1 MRISSIEGD
10 PVHLADWAELQL
22 LYSGGT
28 ELSLESIRTQ
38 LDFEGLLGDDPI
50 DDSDTSDEASQ
61 SLVAEAVREIQRRIE
76 DGGKGYPFRIKG
88 EMIELRP
95 GVHRMTPYAFCL
107 MVCDRD
113 YYTGSDPA
121 PRMFES
127 VASTALQTYLGGD
140 SFRFGF
146 PREDPDRSIKTAL
159 ESLEQRTGDPLS
171 PTYPVKATDKDL
183 GLDVVG
189 WKDFLDGRAS
199 KILVYMQCAT
209 GEDWPGKRGDL
220 DLDIWN
226 QLVAWTTS
234 PIKAMAIPYV
244 VSPGDQWKRSTPGLL
259 LMDRLRISSL
269 LPARAL
275 SINGVDWRSWFET
288 RAKAVHELRQA

>member
-1 MRISSIEGD
+1 M
-10 PVHLADWAELQL
+10 
-22 LYSGGT
+22 
-28 ELSLESIRTQ
+28 
-38 LDFEGLLGDDPI
+38 
-50 DDSDTSDEASQ
+50 
-61 SLVAEAVREIQRRIE
+61 
-76 DGGKGYPFRIKG
+76 G

-95 GVHRMTPYAFCL
+95 GVHRKTPYAFCL

-146 PREDPDRSIKTAL
+146 PREDPDQPIKTAL
-159 ESLEQRTGDPLS
+159 ENLEQRTGDPLS

-199 KILVYMQCAT
+199 KVLVYMQCAT
-209 GEDWPGKRGDL
+209 GENWHGKRGDL
-220 DLDIWN
+220 DTSPGGIWN
-226 QLVAWTTS
+226 QLVAWTTP

-244 VSPGDQWKRSTPGLL
+244 VPPGDQWKRSTPGLL

-275 SINGVDWRSWFET
+275 SINGIDWRSWFET
-288 RAKAVHELRQA
+288 RAKAVHELMQA